1 MPTTSPL
8 LHLWQDYLTAIMVGP
23 RDPELLEF
31 WITACLA
38 LAGNPLPHVSALV
51 EQSRL
56 PGPPPGAAS
65 ATGASCECGDA
76 VAKLASRLARVED
89 RLAALE
95 RVGKAAA
102 QPLGRV
108 RRARN

>member
-89 RLAALE
+89 RLATLE
-95 RVGKAAA
+95 R
-102 QPLGRV
+102 LGRTAIQPRRRD